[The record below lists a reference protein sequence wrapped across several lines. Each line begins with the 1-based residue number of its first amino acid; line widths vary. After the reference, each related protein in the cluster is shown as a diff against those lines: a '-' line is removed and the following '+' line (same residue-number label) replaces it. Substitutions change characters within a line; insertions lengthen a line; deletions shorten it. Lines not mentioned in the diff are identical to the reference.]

1 MSCLHPVKRVSSGG
15 RWSRAPYPSAGSASQ
30 TRSPK
35 PLCFW
40 HQMTAVTS
48 RALSCSSTE
57 ASRKFELRV
66 RWRPNRRGVKPKM
79 QTHQV
84 NVQRWS
90 ITSRKPFD
98 TVLAAVEDA
107 IGRANMVE
115 FTARVAAAT
124 TFEEMQNVIN
134 ESVSGIGLM
143 EFMRLDHG
151 AILAK
156 AGGDG
161 DPKSVRVIMGNP
173 LIMQSMARLVP
184 DAGSYAPVTV
194 LVDERAD
201 GVHL

>member
-1 MSCLHPVKRVSSGG
+1 MNHG
-15 RWSRAPYPSAGSASQ
+15 SAGDP
-30 TRSPK
+30 PK
-35 PLCFW
+35 EG
-40 HQMTAVTS
+40 S
-48 RALSCSSTE
+48 
-57 ASRKFELRV
+57 
-66 RWRPNRRGVKPKM
+66 KPKM

-84 NVQRWS
+84 SVQRCS
-90 ITSRKPFD
+90 IISRKPFD
-98 TVLAAVEDA
+98 AVLAAVEEA
-107 IGRANMVE
+107 IGRPNMVE
-115 FTARVAAAT
+115 FAAKVAAAT

-134 ESVSGIGLM
+134 ESVSEIGLM

-156 AGGDG
+156 AGVDH

-201 GVHL
+201 GVHLSYDRMASLLAPYGNSEALNVARDLDAKVENLLRQAAA

>member
-1 MSCLHPVKRVSSGG
+1 M
-15 RWSRAPYPSAGSASQ
+15 
-30 TRSPK
+30 
-35 PLCFW
+35 
-40 HQMTAVTS
+40 
-48 RALSCSSTE
+48 
-57 ASRKFELRV
+57 
-66 RWRPNRRGVKPKM
+66 KPKM

-84 NVQRWS
+84 NVERWS

-98 TVLAAVEDA
+98 TVLAAVEGA
-107 IGRANMVE
+107 IGRPNMVK
-115 FTARVAAAT
+115 FAAKVAAAT

-134 ESVSGIGLM
+134 ESVGEIGLM

-156 AGGDG
+156 AGVDC
-161 DPKSVRVIMGNP
+161 DPKIVRVIMGNP

-201 GVHL
+201 GVHLSYDRMASLLAPYGNTEALNVARDLDAKVENLLRRAAA

>member
-1 MSCLHPVKRVSSGG
+1 
-15 RWSRAPYPSAGSASQ
+15 
-30 TRSPK
+30 
-35 PLCFW
+35 
-40 HQMTAVTS
+40 
-48 RALSCSSTE
+48 
-57 ASRKFELRV
+57 
-66 RWRPNRRGVKPKM
+66 M

-98 TVLAAVEDA
+98 TVLTAVEDA
-107 IGRANMVE
+107 IGRPNMVE
-115 FTARVAAAT
+115 FTARVAAAMT
-124 TFEEMQNVIN
+124 IEEMQSVIN
-134 ESVSGIGLM
+134 ESVSEIGLM

-156 AGGDG
+156 AGVDG

-201 GVHL
+201 GVHLSYDRMASLLAPYGNSEALNIARDLDAKVETLLRQAAA